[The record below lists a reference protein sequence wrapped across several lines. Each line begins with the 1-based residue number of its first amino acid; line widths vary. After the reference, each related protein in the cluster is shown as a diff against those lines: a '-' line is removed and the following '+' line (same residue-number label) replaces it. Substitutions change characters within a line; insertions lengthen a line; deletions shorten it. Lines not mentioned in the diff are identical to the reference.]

1 LSTEF
6 QRQPER
12 KTVLVFEAL
21 PVLRDSIAALV
32 VSSGRF
38 RAFEGSGS
46 IDEAM
51 AKIGVAEPDLVVM
64 GPLMGNYAV
73 GDEAVV
79 ELVSHIVEA
88 SPKSKVLMLIE
99 QDNLQLVR
107 GGINAGASGVVSMSD
122 PTSEFISGVESV
134 VDGGFYIAPRLALL
148 LVRSG
153 REPTSDLTDNE
164 SIVLKSVALGVTNL
178 QIAESM
184 DISVRS
190 VESHR
195 QQVMEKL
202 KLDNRADL
210 VRYALDHSLI
220 G

>member
-1 LSTEF
+1 LFTEF

-46 IDEAM
+46 VDEAV

-64 GPLMGNYAV
+64 GPLMGNYTV

-88 SPKSKVLMLIE
+88 SPTSKVLMLIE
-99 QDNLQLVR
+99 QDNLQLVK

-153 REPTSDLTDNE
+153 REPAADLTDNE
-164 SIVLKSVALGVTNL
+164 STVLKSVALGVTNL

-184 DISVRS
+184 EISVRS

-195 QQVMEKL
+195 QHVMEKL
-202 KLDNRADL
+202 KLDSRADL